1 MKAYQLIKVLG
12 VAAVMSLSVVSEVN
26 AMPVGDLH
34 TANTM
39 EQRVEPLVTATDAW
53 AMIVVGL
60 GLVGLRLRRKDNTKD
75 TLSGKL
81 R

>member
-12 VAAVMSLSVVSEVN
+12 VAAVMSLSVVNEVN

-34 TANTM
+34 PASAI

-53 AMIVVGL
+53 AMIAVGL
-60 GLVGLRLRRKDNTKD
+60 GLVGLRLRRQDTKD

-81 R
+81 G